1 MTEKKKPGRKPNTT
15 PTRLCGVRISEDALT
30 MLDELT
36 RRYGATKRDVLEMAI
51 TRLAGEVYTSRID
64 LDSLKSDAGK
74 IAAIRRIVLGE
85 EEERN
90 RLRTQTRTQTES
102 TDSTTE

>member
-1 MTEKKKPGRKPNTT
+1 MTEKKKPGRKPNEI
-15 PTRLCGVRISEDALT
+15 PTRACSFNLAEDALT

-51 TRLAGEVYTSRID
+51 TRLAGEVYTGRIEV
-64 LDSLKSDAGK
+64 DSLKSDAGK

-90 RLRTQTRTQTES
+90 RLHTQTRTQTES